1 MNKIKKIEIKN
12 KKVYLVLESMRKTLC
27 TVANMLYLVMFAV
40 LTARTFLS
48 TTEFNIPWRV
58 LAQSDN
64 VWHQT
69 AYMLLFSPQ
78 IVLAVIVIFQYVF
91 SGNYNWK
98 EYILA
103 LIMGFLM
110 FRITDA
116 NGGSSLLAYVLLALG
131 ARNFSFRTLMRIYF
145 PIAVGIALVTV
156 AGSQLGWVENLV
168 YAAREGRTSFG
179 FIYPTDCAAHFLFLG
194 LGYWYIRGKKL
205 HYPEILVFF
214 SLGLAAW
221 FGCKGRFS
229 TVLLML
235 VTVSASIYLSF
246 LKRVK
251 NPQRWDQIWSGI
263 PSKVLILMP
272 LLCNLGVHIVS
283 ICYSV
288 DNKFLTWFDSVLNGR
303 LSLVKKGIEIYGF
316 RLWGRNIPMTGG
328 GGGVNM
334 PSKYYYIDSSYMQ
347 VSLLYGLII
356 LAVVLVLFTMACL
369 YARREKDWILLL
381 VLSFV
386 ALHGLF
392 EHHAFQ
398 LAYSPFLFAAFAKG
412 EQAHGFGK
420 RVKMFLKKTEQS

>member
-12 KKVYLVLESMRKTLC
+12 KKVYLVLESTRKTLC

-103 LIMGFLM
+103 LVLGVLM
-110 FRITDA
+110 FHTTDA
-116 NGGSSLLAYVLLALG
+116 NGGTSLLIYVLLALG
-131 ARNFSFRTLMRIYF
+131 DRNFRFRTLMWIYF
-145 PIAVGIALVTV
+145 PIVLLISAVTV
-156 AGSQLGWVENLV
+156 MGSQLGWVENLV
-168 YAAREGRTSFG
+168 YTAREGRMSFG

-194 LGYWYIRGKKL
+194 LGYWYMRGKKL
-205 HYPEILVFF
+205 YYPEIFVFF
-214 SLGLAAW
+214 ALGLAAW
-221 FGCKGRFS
+221 YGCKGRFS
-229 TVLLML
+229 TVLLMV
-235 VTVSASIYLSF
+235 VTVSALAYLFFS
-246 LKRVK
+246 KKVK
-251 NPQRWDQIWSGI
+251 DQQRWDQICQGI
-263 PSKVLILMP
+263 PSEILVIMP
-272 LLCNLGVHIVS
+272 LLCNLGVHIVNV
-283 ICYSV
+283 CYSADGQFWV
-288 DNKFLTWFDSVLNGR
+288 WMDNLLSNR
-303 LSLVKKGIEIYGF
+303 LSIGKKGIDIYGF
-316 RLWGRNIPMTGG
+316 RLWGSNIPMTGSG
-328 GGGVNM
+328 GDVNL
-334 PSKYYYIDSSYMQ
+334 PSKYYYIDSSYLQ
-347 VSLLYGLII
+347 VSLLYGLVV
-356 LAVVLVLFTMACL
+356 LAVVLILFTMACL

-381 VLSFV
+381 VLTFV

-398 LAYSPFLFAAFAKG
+398 LAYSPFLLAAFCRG
-412 EQAHGFGK
+412 SK
-420 RVKMFLKKTEQS
+420 RTKIQIK